1 MMEGMEKYLE
11 IIDLPH
17 HTSSHHPRMSMMSRA
32 AQFSP
37 FAALTGYDAVI
48 GETSRLTA
56 PRIELDEE
64 ARKELDSRFRHI
76 LSELPDNPEVR
87 LTYFKKDSRK
97 SGGRYID
104 FEGRLKKFDEYTRT
118 ILFEDGTSILLDD
131 ITAIR

>member
-1 MMEGMEKYLE
+1 MTEEMEKYQE
-11 IIDLPH
+11 IIGLPH
-17 HTSSHHPRMSMMSRA
+17 HTSLNHPRMSMMSRA

-37 FAALTGYDAVI
+37 FAALTGYDDVI
-48 GETSRLTA
+48 GETSRLTVQ
-56 PRIELDEE
+56 RVELDEE
-64 ARKELDSRFRHI
+64 ARKELDTRFRHI

-104 FEGRLKKFDEYTRT
+104 FEGRIRKFDEFTRK